1 MVDGDDTEIRVQ
13 VDLGKPRRQWGE
25 GTSRA
30 RVGFQVERETLNMS
44 LSSGSWGALSAST
57 GGTTTGSAAE
67 VTASSLSAWATLKAT
82 TAAVVHSSAG
92 VVGSASVS
100 RGLWAARLDQDGLAT
115 DVVGVGSESSLVAG
129 RGGELNKGAVLLAVD
144 VEVDELT
151 VGSKS
156 STEGISL
163 DGLGHVAD
171 VAHRA
176 LLLERGGDGLW
187 ALTLGVST
195 GSLPA
200 LGLRSLVLLVGCWGG
215 WGCGLS
221 WGCGSSGSLGSGR
234 CGCALLGGS
243 WGCSLRGRDSWDSW
257 DSGASGSSSS
267 RGTVS
272 PAHWLGW
279 GGWDGGGLGSSGLG
293 DSWGWERVLGDLGSL
308 GCLLL
313 KLLLGNLWGDGSRGS
328 GLLDGLNSS
337 SRGSAVGLGLLE
349 DSRLG
354 IKLKLL
360 VDNIGD
366 DLSLGLLNGGLGL
379 GHLDVSDVLGGWG
392 SSLLVDSSLNNLF
405 LGLLIDVA
413 EDIVEDEVSGWLLG
427 EDEGLDE
434 LLQLG
439 RLVGGLANDLDDDGL
454 IGTLGV
460 DVRDADLAVLE
471 LKRLDALLDGLD
483 ESAKYL

>member
-1 MVDGDDTEIRVQ
+1 MVLGREICGDMMVDGDDTEIRVQ

-30 RVGFQVERETLNMS
+30 RIGFQVESETLNMS
-44 LSSGSWGALSAST
+44 LSSSGWGALSAST
-57 GGTTTGSAAE
+57 GGTTTGGAAE

-82 TAAVVHSSAG
+82 TSAVVHSPAG

-100 RGLWAARLDQDGLAT
+100 RGLWAAGLDLDGLAT
-115 DVVGVGSESSLVAG
+115 NVVGVGSESSLVAG
-129 RGGELNKGAVLLAVD
+129 WSGELNKRAVLLAVD

-151 VGSKS
+151 VGGES

-176 LLLERGGDGLW
+176 LLLKRGGDGLW

-195 GSLPA
+195 CSLPA
-200 LGLRSLVLLVGCWGG
+200 LGLRSLVLLVGGWGG
-215 WGCGLS
+215 WGSSLS
-221 WGCGSSGSLGSGR
+221 WGCGSWSSGR

-243 WGCSLRGRDSWDSW
+243 WGCSLGSWDSRDSWDG
-257 DSGASGSSSS
+257 GASSSGSSC
-267 RGTVS
+267 GTVS

-279 GGWDGGGLGSSGLG
+279 GGWDGGSLGGSGLG

-313 KLLLGNLWGDGSRGS
+313 KLLLGNLWGDGSWGGRC
-328 GLLDGLNSS
+328 LLDGLNSS
-337 SRGSAVGLGLLE
+337 SRGSTVGLGLLE
-349 DSRLG
+349 DSRLS
-354 IKLKLL
+354 IKLELF

-366 DLSLGLLNGGLGL
+366 DLRLGLLNGGLGL
-379 GHLDVSDVLGGWG
+379 GHLNISDVLGSWG
-392 SSLLVDSSLNNLF
+392 SSLLADGSLNNLL
-405 LGLLIDVA
+405 LGLLVDIA
-413 EDIVEDEVSGWLLG
+413 EDIVEDEVSGGLLG

-454 IGTLGV
+454 VGTLGV
-460 DVRDADLAVLE
+460 DI
-471 LKRLDALLDGLD
+471 
-483 ESAKYL
+483 